1 MELLNK
7 TINPGASDVLEFN
20 YAGAVT
26 GKLTSFKITKNEGVL
41 LSITSDKSEAV
52 TFETG
57 KIVVHLSAAETK
69 LLQSVNTDNDLSYSL
84 ILMLN
89 DEPHTREIL
98 YTGSIL
104 TGDAPIEPVV
114 KIDEAYYIN
123 KAVRDAQPKVFD
135 AILRVHGSNPPS
147 LHVIRNTTG
156 YNFVAEREDAGIYK
170 IISDTPCFTKS
181 LISGTW
187 YDNFSI
193 LMQTKD
199 ELVFKG
205 YTLGHIQGN
214 ETILYIDLLSPG
226 EDGYLDPSWEGS
238 MCEGFISLQITF
250 KD

>member
-7 TINPGASDVLEFN
+7 TINPGVSDVLEFN

-41 LSITSDKSEAV
+41 LSLTSDKSESV

-123 KAVRDAQPKVFD
+123 KAVRDAQPKVFN

-156 YNFVAEREDAGIYK
+156 YNFVTDRDDAGIYR
-170 IISDTPCFTKS
+170 IISDTPCFTRS

-187 YDNFSI
+187 YDDYSV
-193 LMQTKD
+193 LLQTKYGGGL
-199 ELVFKG
+199 EG
-205 YTLGHIQGN
+205 YTTGYSDGN
-214 ETILYIDLLSPG
+214 ETIIYIDLLSPENG
-226 EDGYLDPSWEGS
+226 FSEPSWETYV
-238 MCEGFISLQITF
+238 SLQITF
-250 KD
+250 KDETV

>member
-7 TINPGASDVLEFN
+7 TINPGVSDVLEFN

-41 LSITSDKSEAV
+41 LSLTSDKSESV

-123 KAVRDAQPKVFD
+123 KAVRDAQPKMLAAVIEFNGTL
-135 AILRVHGSNPPS
+135 APS
-147 LHVIRNTTG
+147 TIDIISNTTG
-156 YNFVAEREDAGIYK
+156 YNFTVQRSDVGIID
-170 IISDTPCFTKS
+170 IISDTPCFQEAPQHNYTCLVHPRSEMDWIGKQ
-181 LISGTW
+181 IGI
-187 YDNFSI
+187 NVFNENI
-193 LMQTKD
+193 LQM
-199 ELVFKG
+199 
-205 YTLGHIQGN
+205 N
-214 ETILYIDLLSPG
+214 LLSLP
-226 EDGYLDPSWEGS
+226 EGYADITD
-238 MCEGFISLQITF
+238 FIHINIIF
-250 KD
+250 KNDT

>member
-84 ILMLN
+84 IIMLN
-89 DEPHTREIL
+89 DEPHTREVL

-104 TGDAPIEPVV
+104 TGAAAPEQVV
-114 KIDEAYYIN
+114 KIDELFYIN
-123 KAVRDAQPKVFD
+123 KAVRDAQPKMLSAV
-135 AILRVHGSNPPS
+135 IVSNGTQAPS
-147 LHVIRNTTG
+147 TINIISNTTG
-156 YNFVAEREDAGIYK
+156 YNFTVQRSDVGVIDL
-170 IISDTPCFTKS
+170 ISDTPCFHTVPHHNFTC
-181 LISGTW
+181 LIHPNSETDFLGSQIG
-187 YDNFSI
+187 FSPHTQNI
-193 LMQTKD
+193 LHINMLHPAITQ
-199 ELVFKG
+199 EG
-205 YTLGHIQGN
+205 YADIPGDIHIN
-214 ETILYIDLLSPG
+214 II
-226 EDGYLDPSWEGS
+226 
-238 MCEGFISLQITF
+238 F